1 MLLDKTISLLDTVIL
16 QIQMNVSATPVEM
29 EEHVKT
35 RTTSTVV
42 NVRPVSTVSTVKQVR
57 IIHNIV
63 LCMVL
68 VFYHLFFFTLRKL
81 G

>member
-1 MLLDKTISLLDTVIL
+1 
-16 QIQMNVSATPVEM
+16 MNVPATPVGM

-57 IIHNIV
+57 IIQNIM
-63 LCMVL
+63 LCMGLVL
-68 VFYHLFFFTLRKL
+68 YELKIFYFKKMVVL
-81 G
+81 